1 MRRHRTIRTPPVI
14 PGSREAQNV
23 PLQKGGIVRSTWN
36 ESYIRGSQPPR
47 RPRSPKHHA
56 FCKLFGST
64 RDWVLTLLTVGKS
77 ITRLRFRQ
85 TEAAGFPPPPRCV
98 TPWALRA
105 PRLAFL
111 VWKGA
116 ARR

>member
-23 PLQKGGIVRSTWN
+23 PLLKGGIVRSTWN

-85 TEAAGFPPPPRCV
+85 TEAAGVSPPPSYGQPK
-98 TPWALRA
+98 ALPALHRH
-105 PRLAFL
+105 LL
-111 VWKGA
+111 T
-116 ARR
+116 

>member
-64 RDWVLTLLTVGKS
+64 RDFFFSLLPVPKTSTLLP
-77 ITRLRFRQ
+77 FPQ
-85 TEAAGFPPPPRCV
+85 TYGSESPPPHLCV
-98 TPWALRA
+98 RPEALRA
-105 PRLAFL
+105 LRLAFL
-111 VWKGA
+111 VG
-116 ARR
+116 RR